1 MTVRQDIALALL
13 LLLSA
18 LSASAQLQVGA
29 DRMDEIVRLTEGKS
43 VGLVANQ
50 AAVQTDPAHTFLLDA
65 LIDSGVEVKR
75 LFSPE
80 HGFRAMADAG
90 AKVDS
95 ATDPVS
101 GLPVISLYGKH
112 HKPTAEDFAGLDVVL
127 FDLQDV
133 GVRFFTY
140 ISTLYYVMQTCA
152 ETGTPIIILDRPNP
166 HDAVDGPVLKD
177 MKYRSFVGMFPIPAV
192 HGLTMG
198 ELGQMINGEGWLGEG
213 LTADLTVVTL
223 LGWKHGDPY
232 SLPVRPSPNLRSDR
246 ALLLYP
252 TLCFIEG
259 TCWSEGR
266 GTEQPFEQTGYPDKR
281 MGSHTFTPQSIAGA
295 HTPKHEGKVCYGPDL
310 TEYTVEPGINIEILT
325 DIAAS
330 SSAAGV
336 SLITRPKFFDLLAG
350 GPTLRQ
356 QLESGVSPE
365 AIRAGWQA
373 DLHDY
378 ISMRARYLLY
388 PDCRYGSSN
397 GERCCSAAAN
407 H

>member
-1 MTVRQDIALALL
+1 MTVRKDIALALL

-18 LSASAQLQVGA
+18 ISASAQLQVGA

-152 ETGTPIIILDRPNP
+152 ETGTPIIVLDRPNP

-177 MKYRSFVGMFPIPAV
+177 MKYRSFVGMFPIPTV

-213 LTADLTVVTL
+213 LTADLSVITL

-295 HTPKHEGKVCYGPDL
+295 HAPKHEGKVCYGPDL
-310 TEYTVEPGINIEILT
+310 TDYTVEPGINIEILT
-325 DIAAS
+325 DIAAR

-336 SLITRPKFFDLLAG
+336 SLITRPQFFDLLAG
-350 GPTLRQ
+350 GPALRQ

-373 DLHDY
+373 DLNDY

-388 PDCRYGSSN
+388 PDCRYGCST
-397 GERCCSAAAN
+397 GERCCSATR
-407 H
+407 

>member
-1 MTVRQDIALALL
+1 MTLRHNLASLL
-13 LLLSA
+13 LLLLP
-18 LSASAQLQVGA
+18 LSATAQLQVGA

-65 LIDSGVEVKR
+65 LIQNGVVVKR

-95 ATDPVS
+95 AKDPVS

-112 HKPTAEDFAGLDVVL
+112 HKPTAEDFAGLDMIL

-152 ETGTPIIILDRPNP
+152 ETGTPILILDRPNP

-177 MKYRSFVGMFPIPAV
+177 REYRSFVGMFPIPAV

-198 ELGQMINGEGWLGEG
+198 ELGQMINGEGWLGDN
-213 LTADLTVVTL
+213 LTADLTVVSL

-266 GTEQPFEQTGYPDKR
+266 GTEHPFEQTGYPDKR
-281 MGSHTFTPQSIAGA
+281 MGTHTFTPQSIAGA
-295 HTPKHEGKVCYGPDL
+295 HNPKHEGKVCYGPDL
-310 TEYTVEPGINIEILT
+310 TGYTIKPGINIEILT
-325 DIAAS
+325 DIATLS
-330 SSAAGV
+330 KAAGV

-350 GPTLRQ
+350 GSTLRR

-365 AIRAGWQA
+365 AIRDSWQS
-373 DLHDY
+373 DLQKY

-388 PDCRYGSSN
+388 PDCRYD
-397 GERCCSAAAN
+397 CSTR
-407 H
+407 

>member
-29 DRMDEIVRLTEGKS
+29 DRMDEIVHLTEGKS

-152 ETGTPIIILDRPNP
+152 ETGTPIIVLDRPNP

-223 LGWKHGDPY
+223 LGWRHGDPY

-281 MGSHTFTPQSIAGA
+281 MGCHTFTPQSISGA
-295 HTPKHEGKVCYGPDL
+295 HAPKHEGKVCYGPDL

-336 SLITRPKFFDLLAG
+336 SLITRPQFFDLLAG

-397 GERCCSAAAN
+397 GERCCSATR
-407 H
+407 

>member
-266 GTEQPFEQTGYPDKR
+266 GTEQSFEQTGYPDKR

-295 HTPKHEGKVCYGPDL
+295 HAPKHEGKVCYGPDL

-325 DIAAS
+325 DIAAR

-336 SLITRPKFFDLLAG
+336 SLITRPQFFDLLAG

-388 PDCRYGSSN
+388 PDGRYGCST
-397 GERCCSAAAN
+397 GERCCSATR
-407 H
+407 

>member
-1 MTVRQDIALALL
+1 MTVRKDIALALL

-152 ETGTPIIILDRPNP
+152 ETGTPIIVLDRPNP

-295 HTPKHEGKVCYGPDL
+295 HAPKHEGKVCYGPDL
-310 TEYTVEPGINIEILT
+310 TEYTIEPGINIEILT
-325 DIAAS
+325 DIAAR

-336 SLITRPKFFDLLAG
+336 SLITRPQFFDLLAG

-388 PDCRYGSSN
+388 PDCRYGCST
-397 GERCCSAAAN
+397 GERCCSATR
-407 H
+407 

>member
-213 LTADLTVVTL
+213 LTADLTVITL
-223 LGWKHGDPY
+223 LGWKHGDLY

-295 HTPKHEGKVCYGPDL
+295 HAPKHEGKVCYGPDL

-330 SSAAGV
+330 SKAAGV

-388 PDCRYGSSN
+388 PDSRYGCCT

>member
-1 MTVRQDIALALL
+1 
-13 LLLSA
+13 
-18 LSASAQLQVGA
+18 
-29 DRMDEIVRLTEGKS
+29 MDEIVRLTEGKS

-152 ETGTPIIILDRPNP
+152 ETGTPIIVLDRPNP

-223 LGWKHGDPY
+223 LGWRHGDPY

-266 GTEQPFEQTGYPDKR
+266 GTEQPFEQTGYPDRR
-281 MGSHTFTPQSIAGA
+281 MGCHTFTPQSIAGA
-295 HTPKHEGKVCYGPDL
+295 HSPKHEGKVCYGPDL
-310 TEYTVEPGINIEILT
+310 TDHTIEPGINVEILT
-325 DIAAS
+325 DIAARS
-330 SSAAGV
+330 KAAGV
-336 SLITRPKFFDLLAG
+336 RLITRPKFFDLLAG
-350 GPTLRQ
+350 GPTLRR

-365 AIRAGWQA
+365 VIRESWQA

-378 ISMRARYLLY
+378 ISIRAHYLLY
-388 PDCRYGSSN
+388 PDCRFN
-397 GERCCSAAAN
+397 CSTF
-407 H
+407 

>member
-1 MTVRQDIALALL
+1 MTVRKDIALALL
-13 LLLSA
+13 LLLFA

-112 HKPTAEDFAGLDVVL
+112 HKPTAEDFAGLDMVL

-152 ETGTPIIILDRPNP
+152 ETGTPIIVLDRPNP

-213 LTADLTVVTL
+213 LTADLSVITL

-281 MGSHTFTPQSIAGA
+281 MGCHTFTPQSISGA
-295 HTPKHEGKVCYGPDL
+295 HAPKHEGKVCYGPDL

-325 DIAAS
+325 NIAAS
-330 SSAAGV
+330 SKAAGV

-388 PDCRYGSSN
+388 PDCRYGCST
-397 GERCCSAAAN
+397 GERCCSATR
-407 H
+407 

>member
-1 MTVRQDIALALL
+1 MTIRQDIALALL

-18 LSASAQLQVGA
+18 LSTSAQLQVGA

-65 LIDSGVEVKR
+65 LIDSGVEMKR

-177 MKYRSFVGMFPIPAV
+177 MKYSSFVGMFPIPAV

-223 LGWKHGDPY
+223 LGWKHGNPY

-295 HTPKHEGKVCYGPDL
+295 HAPKHEGKVCYGPDL
-310 TEYTVEPGINIEILT
+310 TDYTVEPGINIEILT

-330 SSAAGV
+330 SKAAGV
-336 SLITRPKFFDLLAG
+336 SLITRPQFFDLLAG

-388 PDCRYGSSN
+388 PDGRFS
-397 GERCCSAAAN
+397 CSTF
-407 H
+407 

>member
-1 MTVRQDIALALL
+1 MTVRKDIALALL

-18 LSASAQLQVGA
+18 ISASAQLQVGA

-152 ETGTPIIILDRPNP
+152 ETSTPIIILDRPNP

-192 HGLTMG
+192 HGLSMG

-223 LGWKHGDPY
+223 LRWKHGDPY

-295 HTPKHEGKVCYGPDL
+295 HAPKHEGKVCYGPDL

-325 DIAAS
+325 DIVAR

-388 PDCRYGSSN
+388 PDCRYGCST
-397 GERCCSAAAN
+397 GERCCSSTR
-407 H
+407 

>member
-152 ETGTPIIILDRPNP
+152 ETGTPIIVLDRPNP

-223 LGWKHGDPY
+223 LGWKHGEPY

-281 MGSHTFTPQSIAGA
+281 MGSHIFTPQSIAGA
-295 HTPKHEGKVCYGPDL
+295 HAPKHEGKVCYGPDL
-310 TEYTVEPGINIEILT
+310 TDYTVEPGINIEILT

-330 SSAAGV
+330 SKAAGV

-388 PDCRYGSSN
+388 PDSRYGCCT

>member
-1 MTVRQDIALALL
+1 MTVRKDIALALL

-18 LSASAQLQVGA
+18 ISASAQLQVGA

-223 LGWKHGDPY
+223 LGWRHGDPY

-266 GTEQPFEQTGYPDKR
+266 GTEQPFEQTGYPAKR

-295 HTPKHEGKVCYGPDL
+295 HAPKHEGKVCYGPDL

-325 DIAAS
+325 DIAAR

-373 DLHDY
+373 DLNDY

-388 PDCRYGSSN
+388 PDCRYGCST
-397 GERCCSAAAN
+397 GERCCSATR
-407 H
+407 

>member
-29 DRMDEIVRLTEGKS
+29 DRMDEIVRRTEGKS

-65 LIDSGVEVKR
+65 LIESGVEVKR

-101 GLPVISLYGKH
+101 RLPVISLYGKH

-152 ETGTPIIILDRPNP
+152 ETGTPIIVLDRPNP

-232 SLPVRPSPNLRSDR
+232 SLPVRPSPNLRSDH

-295 HTPKHEGKVCYGPDL
+295 HAPKYEGKVCYGPDL
-310 TEYTVEPGINIEILT
+310 TDYTVEPGINIEILT

-330 SSAAGV
+330 SKAAGV
-336 SLITRPKFFDLLAG
+336 SLITRPQFFDLLAG

-388 PDCRYGSSN
+388 PDCRYGCST
-397 GERCCSAAAN
+397 GERCCSATR
-407 H
+407 

>member
-1 MTVRQDIALALL
+1 MTVRKDIALALL

-152 ETGTPIIILDRPNP
+152 ETSTPIIILDRPNP

-223 LGWKHGDPY
+223 LGWKHGNPY
-232 SLPVRPSPNLRSDR
+232 SLPVRPSPNLRSDC

-295 HTPKHEGKVCYGPDL
+295 HAPKHEGKVCYGPDL
-310 TEYTVEPGINIEILT
+310 TDYTVEPGINIEILT

-330 SSAAGV
+330 SKAAGV
-336 SLITRPKFFDLLAG
+336 SLITRPQFFDLLAG

-365 AIRAGWQA
+365 AIRAGWQT
-373 DLHDY
+373 DLNDY

-388 PDCRYGSSN
+388 PDCRYGCST
-397 GERCCSAAAN
+397 GERCCSSTR
-407 H
+407 

>member
-1 MTVRQDIALALL
+1 MTVRQSIVLALL
-13 LLLSA
+13 LLLPA

-29 DRMDEIVRLTEGKS
+29 DRMDEIVRLTEGRS

-50 AAVQTDPAHTFLLDA
+50 AAVQTDSVHTFLLDA
-65 LIDSGVEVKR
+65 LIDHEVKVRR

-95 ATDPVS
+95 APDPVS

-112 HKPTAEDFAGLDVVL
+112 RKPIAKDFAGLDVIL

-166 HDAVDGPVLKD
+166 HDAVDGPVLRD
-177 MKYRSFVGMFPIPAV
+177 MKYRSFVGMLPIPAV

-198 ELGQMINGEGWLGEG
+198 ELGQMINGECWLGKG

-266 GTEQPFEQTGYPDKR
+266 GTEQPFEQTGYPDRR
-281 MGSHTFTPQSIAGA
+281 MGCHTFTPQSIAGA
-295 HTPKHEGKVCYGPDL
+295 HSPKHEGKVCYGPDL
-310 TEYTVEPGINIEILT
+310 TDYSIEPGINVEILT
-325 DIAAS
+325 DIAARS
-330 SSAAGV
+330 QAAGV
-336 SLITRPKFFDLLAG
+336 RLITRPKFFDLLAG
-350 GPTLRQ
+350 GPTLRR
-356 QLESGVSPE
+356 QLESGTSPE
-365 AIRAGWQA
+365 AIRESWQA

-378 ISMRARYLLY
+378 ISMRAQYLLY
-388 PDCRYGSSN
+388 PDCRFN
-397 GERCCSAAAN
+397 CSTF
-407 H
+407 

>member
-1 MTVRQDIALALL
+1 MTVRQNIALALL

-18 LSASAQLQVGA
+18 TSASAQLQVGA

-101 GLPVISLYGKH
+101 GLTVISLYGKH

-152 ETGTPIIILDRPNP
+152 ETGTPIIVLDRPNP

-223 LGWKHGDPY
+223 LRWRHGDPY

-295 HTPKHEGKVCYGPDL
+295 HAPKHEGKVCYGPDL

-330 SSAAGV
+330 SKAAGV

-388 PDCRYGSSN
+388 PDCRYGCSN
-397 GERCCSAAAN
+397 GERCCSATR
-407 H
+407 

>member
-152 ETGTPIIILDRPNP
+152 ETSTPIIILDRPNP

-223 LGWKHGDPY
+223 LGWKHGNPY
-232 SLPVRPSPNLRSDR
+232 SLPVRPSPNLRSDC

-295 HTPKHEGKVCYGPDL
+295 HAPKHEGKVCYGPDL
-310 TEYTVEPGINIEILT
+310 TDYTVEPGINIEILT

-330 SSAAGV
+330 SKAAGV
-336 SLITRPKFFDLLAG
+336 SLITRPQFFDLLAG

-365 AIRAGWQA
+365 AIRAGWQT
-373 DLHDY
+373 DLNDY

-388 PDCRYGSSN
+388 PDCRYGCST
-397 GERCCSAAAN
+397 GERCCSSTR
-407 H
+407 

>member
-29 DRMDEIVRLTEGKS
+29 DRMDEIVRLTEEKS

-152 ETGTPIIILDRPNP
+152 ETGTPIIVLDRPNP

-295 HTPKHEGKVCYGPDL
+295 HAPKHEGKVCYGPDL

-330 SSAAGV
+330 SKAAGV

-350 GPTLRQ
+350 GSTLRQ

-388 PDCRYGSSN
+388 PDSRYGCST
-397 GERCCSAAAN
+397 GERCCSATR
-407 H
+407 

>member
-1 MTVRQDIALALL
+1 
-13 LLLSA
+13 
-18 LSASAQLQVGA
+18 
-29 DRMDEIVRLTEGKS
+29 
-43 VGLVANQ
+43 
-50 AAVQTDPAHTFLLDA
+50 
-65 LIDSGVEVKR
+65 
-75 LFSPE
+75 
-80 HGFRAMADAG
+80 
-90 AKVDS
+90 
-95 ATDPVS
+95 
-101 GLPVISLYGKH
+101 
-112 HKPTAEDFAGLDVVL
+112 
-127 FDLQDV
+127 
-133 GVRFFTY
+133 
-140 ISTLYYVMQTCA
+140 MQTCA

-192 HGLTMG
+192 HGLTLG

-266 GTEQPFEQTGYPDKR
+266 GTEQSFEQTGYPDKR
-281 MGSHTFTPQSIAGA
+281 MGSHTFTPQSISGA
-295 HTPKHEGKVCYGPDL
+295 HAPKHEGKVCYGPDL

-325 DIAAS
+325 DIAAR

-336 SLITRPKFFDLLAG
+336 SLITRPQFFDLLAG

-388 PDCRYGSSN
+388 PDCRYGCSN
-397 GERCCSAAAN
+397 GERCCSATR
-407 H
+407 

>member
-1 MTVRQDIALALL
+1 MTVRQDIALTLL

-112 HKPTAEDFAGLDVVL
+112 HKPTAEDFAGLDMVL

-223 LGWKHGDPY
+223 LRWRHGDPY

-281 MGSHTFTPQSIAGA
+281 MGCHTFTPQSISGA
-295 HTPKHEGKVCYGPDL
+295 HAPKHEGKVCYGPDL
-310 TEYTVEPGINIEILT
+310 TEYTVKPGINIEILT

-330 SSAAGV
+330 SKAAGV
-336 SLITRPKFFDLLAG
+336 SLITRPQFFDLLAG

-388 PDCRYGSSN
+388 PDCRYGCST

>member
-295 HTPKHEGKVCYGPDL
+295 HAPKHEGKVCYGPNL
-310 TEYTVEPGINIEILT
+310 TDYTVEPGINIEILT
-325 DIAAS
+325 DIAAHS
-330 SSAAGV
+330 STAGV
-336 SLITRPKFFDLLAG
+336 SLITRPQFFDLLAG

-388 PDCRYGSSN
+388 PDSRYGCCT
-397 GERCCSAAAN
+397 GERCCSATR
-407 H
+407 

>member
-29 DRMDEIVRLTEGKS
+29 DRMDQIVRLTEGKS

-198 ELGQMINGEGWLGEG
+198 ELGQMINGEGWLGER
-213 LTADLTVVTL
+213 LTADLSVITL
-223 LGWKHGDPY
+223 LGWRHGDPY

-281 MGSHTFTPQSIAGA
+281 MGSHTFTPKSIFGA
-295 HTPKHEGKVCYGPDL
+295 HAPKHEGKVCYGPDL

-330 SSAAGV
+330 SKAAGV
-336 SLITRPKFFDLLAG
+336 SLVTRPKFFDLLAG

-388 PDCRYGSSN
+388 PDCRYGFST
-397 GERCCSAAAN
+397 GERCCSATR
-407 H
+407 

>member
-1 MTVRQDIALALL
+1 
-13 LLLSA
+13 
-18 LSASAQLQVGA
+18 
-29 DRMDEIVRLTEGKS
+29 
-43 VGLVANQ
+43 
-50 AAVQTDPAHTFLLDA
+50 
-65 LIDSGVEVKR
+65 
-75 LFSPE
+75 
-80 HGFRAMADAG
+80 
-90 AKVDS
+90 
-95 ATDPVS
+95 
-101 GLPVISLYGKH
+101 
-112 HKPTAEDFAGLDVVL
+112 
-127 FDLQDV
+127 
-133 GVRFFTY
+133 
-140 ISTLYYVMQTCA
+140 MQTCA

-295 HTPKHEGKVCYGPDL
+295 HAPKHEGKVCYGPDL
-310 TEYTVEPGINIEILT
+310 TDYTVEPGINIEILT

-330 SSAAGV
+330 SKAAGV
-336 SLITRPKFFDLLAG
+336 SLITRPQFFDLLAG

-388 PDCRYGSSN
+388 PDCRYGCCT